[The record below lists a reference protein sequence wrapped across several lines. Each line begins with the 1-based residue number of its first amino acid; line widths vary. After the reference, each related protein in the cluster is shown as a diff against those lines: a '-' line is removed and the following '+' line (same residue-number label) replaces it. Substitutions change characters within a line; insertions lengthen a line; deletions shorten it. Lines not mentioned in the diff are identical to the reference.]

1 MDTGL
6 ISALIGISVGL
17 GTLIAGI
24 GFAYAQFKSGGD
36 KYKDNLID
44 TLKESVA
51 ILEEKTRKQSEEKS
65 LLVTSHQTQLTE
77 LSKSLGVLKGR
88 FDEQTRQ
95 IEMYKQLL
103 QGRDPEQT
111 KVLQEVHD
119 LLTKINKNSK
129 TLKGSK

>member
-77 LSKSLGVLKGR
+77 LSKSLGVLQGR